1 MSIEEK
7 AKAYDEAINKISDVV
22 EAGTIEQGLAEWLF
36 PELKESEGE
45 RIRKALIK
53 YFTLSDDNA
62 DFQCCG
68 VHYKDIVAWLEAQ
81 GEQIPA
87 NSAKTCKDEQ
97 KPVTEINPS
106 EFDSRLN
113 ALLKEF
119 ESLSKNELV
128 DSLRFYLNVVENDG
142 TYKEQKPIE
151 RSKEDEEMLES
162 IAENCPEKVY
172 LWAETILSH
181 KISVDEA
188 VRILEE
194 AADGIEIPDKYRN
207 PNWLKDSIMPQPKQ
221 EWSEEDINMFGSVLS
236 TLGVCS
242 NNPDIPKDVRETH
255 KKEEKWFN
263 ELYHR
268 IYPQEWS
275 EEDKVKLNDVINII
289 NDSGYVESIKKH
301 YITWLRSLD
310 GKYPLPK
317 SAWNPVDKKTYVKEP
332 VLALRTDEKEG
343 IFKGY
348 VICADHTLDP
358 DVYESYIKVK
368 DIIGVQEGW
377 KPSEKQL
384 KTLERW
390 LEDNCHN
397 GDSRYVW
404 PIFDNLYKDLKKLAE

>member
-142 TYKEQKPIE
+142 TYKEQKPTWSE
-151 RSKEDEEMLES
+151 EDENIRLRL
-162 IAENCPEKVY
+162 IDY
-172 LWAETILSH
+172 LYGKSRLAKDREDG
-181 KISVDEA
+181 ISWLKSLKD
-188 VRILEE
+188 RIL
-194 AADGIEIPDKYRN
+194 
-207 PNWLKDSIMPQPKQ
+207 PQLKQ
-221 EWSEEDINMFGSVLS
+221 EWSEED
-236 TLGVCS
+236 
-242 NNPDIPKDVRETH
+242 
-255 KKEEKWFN
+255 EKM
-263 ELYHR
+263 L
-268 IYPQEWS
+268 
-275 EEDKVKLNDVINII
+275 DVIITDVNYSQKHFL
-289 NDSGYVESIKKH
+289 DSKVIDY
-301 YITWLRSLD
+301 
-310 GKYPLPK
+310 
-317 SAWNPVDKKTYVKEP
+317 NKKTDWLKS
-332 VLALRTDEKEG
+332 LRPQS
-343 IFKGY
+343 
-348 VICADHTLDP
+348 H
-358 DVYESYIKVK
+358 
-368 DIIGVQEGW
+368 W
-377 KPSEKQL
+377 KPSEEQMKMLAKFIDNFDIGRNGKEIL
-384 KTLERW
+384 KSLYSDLE
-390 LEDNCHN
+390 
-397 GDSRYVW
+397 
-404 PIFDNLYKDLKKLAE
+404 KL